1 MSKVE
6 SPRKFVYVITMV
18 SLGEDPLDYPGAIGV
33 FADQQMAHKVLK
45 ELEADLD
52 GEEGIQYFVEDVP
65 LDERVVKG
73 V

>member
-1 MSKVE
+1 MSKID
-6 SPRKFVYVITMV
+6 SLRKIVYVITMV

-33 FADQQMAHKVLK
+33 FVDEQMARQVLK

-52 GEEGIQYFVEDVP
+52 GEEGIQYFVEDIP
-65 LDERVVKG
+65 LDERVIKG